1 MQQNKEVKRNRGFR
15 RAYLGGGLIIVI
27 LSALVSWISVAV
39 IDFVSQRSEKRGT
52 PKDITPGEGEWRQD
66 TVFIEKTK
74 EVLVRDTV
82 YKYVQPYVPAKPK
95 VENMDLPKSDT
106 SSN

>member
-39 IDFVSQRSEKRGT
+39 IDFVGQRSGKGGAS
-52 PKDITPGEGEWRQD
+52 KDITPGEGEWKQD
-66 TVFIEKTK
+66 TIFIEKTK

-82 YKYVQPYVPAKPK
+82 YKYVQPYVPTKSK
-95 VENMDLPKSDT
+95 VESTTLPKSDT